1 MLPLSHK
8 RVDPTGNMQYL
19 LREKRSVIVAKRC
32 EESVNDDLIDVLLK
46 LQQTGELEFNVPSN
60 HIKAVTLGFFF
71 FFLVNEQFFTNSF
84 TRILLLHKV
93 VNDLRYVSM
102 YFATPYSFEW

>member
-8 RVDPTGNMQYL
+8 RVDPTENMQYL
-19 LREKRSVIVAKRC
+19 LCEKRSVILAKRC

-60 HIKAVTLGFFF
+60 HIKAVTLGIF

>member
-8 RVDPTGNMQYL
+8 RVDPTENMQYL
-19 LREKRSVIVAKRC
+19 LCEKRSVILAKRC

-71 FFLVNEQFFTNSF
+71 FFS
-84 TRILLLHKV
+84 K
-93 VNDLRYVSM
+93 
-102 YFATPYSFEW
+102 